1 MQKKI
6 AIIINTLATGGAEKT
21 AGLLMHQLY
30 PDMEIHLLM
39 FNTTNIEFDIPS
51 GVKVFQ
57 IGKPTSA
64 EASPVQ
70 VLKLPLQALQI
81 KRYLRK
87 HNIPLVFSILNRPNF
102 IAGYLKLFGYR
113 GKTIINERSNASY
126 YYTNKTLGGML
137 GRFLVR
143 RLYRR
148 ADCIITNSIFSK
160 KDLEQ
165 TFGLKNT
172 IITISNGINYRAMQQ
187 GLRTVQFPFE
197 KKEGEFIFC
206 HVGRYHPDKN
216 QEMLL
221 RAFAQLSNDNCRLV
235 MAGKNIPQQLTAL
248 VNELGLA
255 GKVNLFDLQSDILPY
270 YAVSDAFVLCSNVEG
285 YPNVIIEAMA
295 CGLPVIAT
303 DCKWGPREILAP
315 DTDYPE
321 NILDKPEFAKNG
333 ILINCSDIDM
343 LSASMNTLMSDKQK
357 YGRYTDQLQVA
368 ITAFDEETAMKAFK
382 MVIFDTLNQY

>member
-21 AGLLMHQLY
+21 AGLLMNQLY

-39 FNTTNIEFDIPS
+39 FNTTNIEFDIPP
-51 GVKVFQ
+51 GVKIYQ

-81 KRYLRK
+81 KRYLDK
-87 HNIPLVFSILNRPNF
+87 HNIQLVFSILNRPNF
-102 IAGYLKLFGYR
+102 IAGYLKLFGYK

-126 YYTNKTLGGML
+126 YYTNKTLGGLL

-165 TFGLKNT
+165 TFGLKNK
-172 IITISNGINYRAMQQ
+172 IITISNGINYIAMQQ
-187 GLRTVQFPFE
+187 RMKTIHLLFE
-197 KKEGEFIFC
+197 KKENEFIFC

-216 QEMLL
+216 QQLLL
-221 RAFAQLSNDNCRLV
+221 RAFAQLNNDNSRLLMV
-235 MAGKNIPQQLTAL
+235 GKNIPQQLAAL

-255 GKVNLFDLQSDILPY
+255 DKVNLYDLQSDILPY
-270 YAVSDAFVLCSNVEG
+270 YALSDAFVLCSNVEG

-315 DTDYPE
+315 ETNYPASE
-321 NILDKPEFAKNG
+321 LTVPEFAKNG
-333 ILINCSDIDM
+333 ILINCNDVHM
-343 LSASMNTLMSDKQK
+343 LAEAMTTLIRNKK
-357 YGRYTDQLQVA
+357 IYNIYKEQLQTA
-368 ITAFDEETAMKAFK
+368 IVTFDEEVAMNAFEE
-382 MVIFDTLNQY
+382 VIYNKYN

>member
-21 AGLLMHQLY
+21 AGLLMNQLY

-51 GVKVFQ
+51 GVKIYQ

-64 EASPVQ
+64 EATPVQ
-70 VLKLPLQALQI
+70 VLQLPLQALQI
-81 KRYLRK
+81 KKYLHK
-87 HNIPLVFSILNRPNF
+87 HDIQLVFSILNRPNF
-102 IAGYLKLFGYR
+102 IAGYLKFFGYK

-143 RLYRR
+143 RLYKR

-160 KDLEQ
+160 MDLEQ
-165 TFGLKNT
+165 TFGLTNK
-172 IITISNGINYRAMQQ
+172 IITISNGINYKAIQQ
-187 GLRTVQFPFE
+187 QMKTVILPVE
-197 KKEGEFIFC
+197 KKPGEFIFC

-216 QEMLL
+216 QQLL
-221 RAFAQLSNDNCRLV
+221 LHAFAQLKNDKCRLLMV
-235 MAGKNIPQQLTAL
+235 GKNIPQQFTAL
-248 VNELGLA
+248 VNELDLA
-255 GKVNLFDLQSDILPY
+255 EKVNLYDLQTDILPY

-315 DTDYPE
+315 ETDYPE
-321 NILDKPEFAKNG
+321 MELQAIDWAQYGALVRCNDIQMMADAMDEMCRNQVWFHKYKNK
-333 ILINCSDIDM
+333 SDFI
-343 LSASMNTLMSDKQK
+343 QK
-357 YGRYTDQLQVA
+357 N
-368 ITAFDEETAMKAFK
+368 FSEETSISSFK
-382 MVIFDTLNQY
+382 FEINSYL